1 MRQPETIW
9 QTVVMKVIVSL
20 VISKNTSYCLGSNP
34 LLFIRTITVLSVGLS
49 TRRYRYF
56 VSYYFNIGGGGGRE
70 TTSNFYSLYFNSL
83 KNIIAI
89 I

>member
-9 QTVVMKVIVSL
+9 QTVVMKIIVSL

-56 VSYYFNIGGGGGRE
+56 VSYYFNIVGAGG
-70 TTSNFYSLYFNSL
+70 TTSNFYSFYFNLL